1 MKEGLMNKFLMF
13 LFLLYTALFN
23 QGLQANSSVQNEVNK
38 KPRLVLVG
46 YMTDNS
52 PESFDET

>member
-1 MKEGLMNKFLMF
+1 MNKFLMF